1 MSTWEELGEQVY
13 RGITGGEAPRQD
25 TPGGLLGWIK
35 RFANAERAAAAS
47 GIPART
53 LRRWIS
59 NGLPKR
65 ATARDAAVQRISEAK
80 NARSRARG
88 LSTAREQQ
96 VRRGGMR
103 ADFDQQTDPVRS
115 RSLTSAM
122 PGVDWQGNGVVLDAF
137 LGGASLADL
146 GRKFVASIGDERY
159 RALVNP
165 TPEDYGEDE
174 FGDEYYDEDDGY
186 DDYSWSAGPVMFG

>member
-13 RGITGGEAPRQD
+13 RGITGDSSPRQE
-25 TPGGLLGWIK
+25 TPGALLGWV
-35 RFANAERAAAAS
+35 RQFANAGNAARAT

-65 ATARDAAVQRISEAK
+65 RADRDAAVRRLGEAK
-80 NARSRARG
+80 SARARTRV
-88 LSTAREQQ
+88 LSKAREQKI
-96 VRRGGMR
+96 RAGGMR
-103 ADFDQQTDPVRS
+103 ADFAQQTDPVRN
-115 RSLTSAM
+115 RSLTSGM
-122 PGVDWQGNGVVLDAF
+122 PNVRWSGNGGVLDAF

-146 GRKFVASIGDERY
+146 GRKFVQSIGDERY

-165 TPEDYGEDE
+165 TPDDYGIEE
-174 FGDEYYDEDDGY
+174 FDDYYDEDDGY
-186 DDYSWSAGPVMFG
+186 DDYSWTAGAVSFG